1 LSSRRNCAL
10 HRDERKDK
18 YTVTTSVG
26 YTRKQDKIRRQTNDT
41 EEHVRAKESFQNK
54 RCSVYIYR
62 IIDQKKRK
70 GNPISLTLAHPF
82 TPTVHRATKAKSQQ
96 TILET
101 YDVYKFLPLSPKPA
115 KKKQKKKGNSKN
127 KKTHTN
133 KPKNL

>member
-1 LSSRRNCAL
+1 LVTRENKIKS
-10 HRDERKDK
+10 EDK
-18 YTVTTSVG
+18 QTIQKSTSEQKKGFRTNGVAYTYTVSST
-26 YTRKQDKIRRQTNDT
+26 K
-41 EEHVRAKESFQNK
+41 
-54 RCSVYIYR
+54 
-62 IIDQKKRK
+62 KKRK

-101 YDVYKFLPLSPKPA
+101 YNVYKFLPLSPKPA